1 MEKKQMIVSGHRIGY
16 FQAGRGEKNVLLL
29 HGYLESSEIWEE
41 FSGALSGEVRLIVP
55 DLPGHGD
62 SEVPGGKPS
71 IDRMAE
77 MVFELMDK
85 LGIERF
91 TVAGHSMGGYVALAM
106 AGQQASRL
114 EGFCLFHSTPFADT
128 GEKKEN
134 RERGI
139 ELIRQ
144 GKKNLLVGQ
153 HVPSTFAL
161 HHEQTMQ
168 KTIEAIRERALKT
181 PDKGVIYVLEAM
193 KNRPDR
199 TRTLKELKIPVLL
212 VHGMH
217 DRFISLE
224 SLKRIHALVPRSVAV
239 ILENSGHMGFLEEPQ
254 EAAEHLLRFFRQ
266 IKV

>member
-1 MEKKQMIVSGHRIGY
+1 MEKKQMIVRGHRTTY

-29 HGYLESSEIWEE
+29 HGYLESCEIWEE
-41 FSGALSGEVRLIVP
+41 FSGALSGEARVIVP

-62 SEVPGGKPS
+62 SEVSGGKPS
-71 IDRMAE
+71 IDRMSE

-85 LGIERF
+85 LGIKRF

-128 GEKKEN
+128 GEKKQN

-139 ELIRQ
+139 ELIRK
-144 GKKNLLVGQ
+144 GKKNQLVGQ

-168 KTIEAIRERALKT
+168 KTIEAIRERAIKT
-181 PDKGVIYVLEAM
+181 PDEGVIYALEAM

-199 TRTLKELKIPVLL
+199 TQTLKELKIPVLL
-212 VHGMH
+212 AHGMH
-217 DRFISLE
+217 DRFIPLE
-224 SLKRIHALVPRSVAV
+224 VFKKIHALVPDSVAV
-239 ILENSGHMGFLEEPQ
+239 YLENSGHMGFLEEPQ
-254 EAAEHLLRFFRQ
+254 VAAQHSLRFMRQ
-266 IKV
+266 IRV